1 MKTFFIIF
9 LAILAAAAV
18 IFGIEQALKVAQLQ
32 RQSPTTSATAKG
44 QNPFAEE
51 ERKDRYELVKTDYK
65 IQENLPEVISYFKG
79 KKDSDPSSVE
89 ARTQQAILK
98 LCEELSAIVPKI
110 IAAKADGS
118 VANLV
123 ARQRQIFK
131 SLDAI
136 LASEQAAEMETRYH
150 VSELKAELMRIDR
163 EYNQK
168 VLDLLSR

>member
-18 IFGIEQALKVAQLQ
+18 IFGVEQALKVAQLQ

-65 IQENLPEVISYFKG
+65 IQENLPEVISYFKD

-89 ARTQQAILK
+89 AVSNAIGY
-98 LCEELSAIVPKI
+98 
-110 IAAKADGS
+110 AKFFSRSHDAVIRVYDEACNVIEIHECAG
-118 VANLV
+118 A
-123 ARQRQIFK
+123 FK
-131 SLDAI
+131 
-136 LASEQAAEMETRYH
+136 EW
-150 VSELKAELMRIDR
+150 
-163 EYNQK
+163 
-168 VLDLLSR
+168 